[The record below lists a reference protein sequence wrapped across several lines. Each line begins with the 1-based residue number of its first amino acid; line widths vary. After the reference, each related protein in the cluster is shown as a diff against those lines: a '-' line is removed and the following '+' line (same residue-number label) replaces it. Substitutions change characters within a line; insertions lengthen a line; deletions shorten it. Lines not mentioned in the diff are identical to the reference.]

1 VRGGG
6 VVAEAGPLA
15 VEVLRFVGGGVA
27 LLIVIGGIVLG
38 RRWPITGQTV
48 VRLTPRQLRR
58 NEAVAARLGLTFS
71 PEDRFGLLALPL
83 TLLSWGWRRW
93 TGHVFTGQWRGR
105 EVYLFRFF
113 YEVPGG
119 KHGPQVASRMAAVTS
134 IDASFPHVVLE
145 HRGLWEFGQVIHGA
159 ERVSLDAEFD
169 DRYRVITTDPSFVRE
184 LIDTNFRRWLLSLD
198 HRWRFEL
205 SGPWVLAY
213 QEPEQGRVDH
223 RGYLDMVADLADR
236 VPWILSQQRPPG
248 SGPDPDPLPV
258 GPAPPT
264 ERQLQGRRRARTVV
278 LGVLAAIAL
287 FAGAAVVVNAVHGSG
302 DDRVACE
309 GCRTPQASPLPVG
322 GSAVLRGQTP
332 GERVEVT
339 LVRVQDP
346 AHPTGLFGPGP
357 GNRLVG
363 AELRLRNVGSHRYR
377 DAPSNGAVLV
387 AESGT
392 RIKASLIDAVEPSL
406 GTVSLAPG
414 VSRAGFVS
422 FEVPKGDPIAE
433 LRVRLDSGF
442 GPETGIWLIAA

>member
-1 VRGGG
+1 
-6 VVAEAGPLA
+6 LA
-15 VEVLRFVGGGVA
+15 LEVLRLVGGGVA

-38 RRWPITGQTV
+38 RRWPITGQSV

-71 PEDRFGLLALPL
+71 AEDHVGLLALPL

-105 EVYLFRFF
+105 EAYLFRFF
-113 YEVPGG
+113 FEVPGG
-119 KHGPQVASRMAAVTS
+119 KHGPHISNRMAALTS

-145 HRGLWEFGQVIHGA
+145 HRALWEFGQVIHGA

-184 LIDTNFRRWLLSLD
+184 LIDMTLRRWLLSLD
-198 HRWRFEL
+198 HHWRFEL

-213 QEPEQGRVDH
+213 QEPEKGRVDD
-223 RGYLDMVADLADR
+223 RAYLDMVADLADR
-236 VPWILSQQRPPG
+236 IPWILTQQRPPG
-248 SGPDPDPLPV
+248 SGPEPDPLPV
-258 GPAPPT
+258 GSAPPT
-264 ERQLQGRRRARTVV
+264 ERQLQGRRRARTVI

-287 FAGAAVVVNAVHGSG
+287 FAGAAIAVRAVQGSG
-302 DDRVACE
+302 DDRGACE
-309 GCRTPQASPLPVG
+309 GCRTPPASPLPVG

-346 AHPTGLFGPGP
+346 AHPTGLFGPDP

-363 AELRLRNVGSHRYR
+363 VELRLRNAGSRRYR

-392 RIKASLIDAVEPSL
+392 RIKASLIDEVEPSL
-406 GTVSLAPG
+406 GTISIAPG
-414 VSRAGFVS
+414 ASRTGFVS
-422 FEVPKGDPIAE
+422 FEVPEGAPIAE
-433 LRVRLDSGF
+433 LLVRLDSGF
-442 GPETGIWLIAA
+442 GPETGAWLVAE